1 MIEEGKPDVHLATW
15 AIWIL
20 SPEEEARSWRFKC
33 NTCGE
38 DLNLAVVFPLQALR
52 ICPRCVSKIHDQLI
66 NQAPSSDPGTGSV
79 SCSVPTPSRSDTLK
93 EV

>member
-1 MIEEGKPDVHLATW
+1 
-15 AIWIL
+15 
-20 SPEEEARSWRFKC
+20 
-33 NTCGE
+33 
-38 DLNLAVVFPLQALR
+38 VFPLQALR